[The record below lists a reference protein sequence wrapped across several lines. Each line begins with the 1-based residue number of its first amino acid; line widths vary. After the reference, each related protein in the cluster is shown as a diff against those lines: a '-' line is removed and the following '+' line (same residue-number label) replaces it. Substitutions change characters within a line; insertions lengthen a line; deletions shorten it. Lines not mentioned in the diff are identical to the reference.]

1 MAWRGGQ
8 VVMVTMKRRR
18 GQNSM
23 ERTHFDM
30 VRLSATI
37 GGVVWIGAVP
47 VLLSSLD
54 RDSFDPII
62 WTAFGLS
69 CLLLLVG
76 LLGLHAQQSDR
87 MSLLGPAGLFV
98 CVLALVLL
106 PLVLFVFHI
115 VALLLTVGAAVYGIA
130 TIRARVLPG
139 GGAWL
144 LTLGGLPLLIVGL
157 VHILGYSV
165 ALALC
170 NIEQEFDRT
179 LAPSELRCMDRV
191 DLVEG
196 WLLIGFAAAFGLGV
210 IWLAWGRGR
219 SGTDSSTVPT
229 S

>member
-1 MAWRGGQ
+1 
-8 VVMVTMKRRR
+8 
-18 GQNSM
+18 M
-23 ERTHFDM
+23 ERTHFKM

-37 GGVVWIGAVP
+37 GGVLWIGAVP
-47 VLLSSLD
+47 VLLNSLD
-54 RDSFDPII
+54 RDSFDTTT

-69 CLLLLVG
+69 CVLLIVG
-76 LLGLHAQQSDR
+76 LLGLHAQQADR
-87 MSLLGPAGLFV
+87 MPLLGPAGLFV

-106 PLVLFVFHI
+106 PLVLFFFHI
-115 VALLLTVGAAVYGIA
+115 VALPLAVGAAVYGIA

-139 GGAWL
+139 GGSWL
-144 LTLGGLPLLIVGL
+144 LTLGGLPFLTVGL

-170 NIEQEFDRT
+170 DIEQEFDRT
-179 LAPSELRCMDRV
+179 LTPSELRCMDRA

-219 SGTDSSTVPT
+219 SGTTPRPSPQGTAAGSVDTG
-229 S
+229 